1 MGVRIS
7 SVNLKL
13 FERYLEKLKLST
25 MYPTTL
31 AHYMSMTNH
40 KADII
45 RGGWIFTAYLYNTV
59 LYVYVW

>member
-13 FERYLEKLKLST
+13 FEVYLEKLKLST

-31 AHYMSMTNH
+31 AHYMSMTQS
-40 KADII
+40 
-45 RGGWIFTAYLYNTV
+45 
-59 LYVYVW
+59 